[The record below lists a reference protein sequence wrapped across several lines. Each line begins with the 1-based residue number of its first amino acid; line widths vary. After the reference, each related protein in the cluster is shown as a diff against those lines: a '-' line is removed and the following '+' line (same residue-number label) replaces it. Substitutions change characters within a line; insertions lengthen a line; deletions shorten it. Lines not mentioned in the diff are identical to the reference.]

1 MLAFFSRGMVLHI
14 SLIDSDIDLARNLV
28 IPTELVVMVRI
39 YHHDEVLSSMVKV
52 VPASLSHGH
61 AGSGFHEMDDKATGP
76 CRRWNIFGGVRSTA
90 AVDTSYAQDLDQS
103 LKGRQIAT
111 ARGATFHVII
121 GRRHRASTASGF
133 RTDFVVG
140 ALALARV
147 EVVRVSVCAV
157 FASCG
162 REGEA
167 KQAEPAA
174 ARRIGTRVMAWW
186 RARVVAPVR
195 RAWLAVAAA
204 RARSRNGERG
214 ILNLHQDVQTCGYED
229 VQVMWNMLSSEKE
242 AAPPPP
248 PAPRKRAFWR
258 LRLPV
263 WPAAVWSPRGRGM
276 QQREPN
282 PTAACNFAM

>member
-140 ALALARV
+140 A
-147 EVVRVSVCAV
+147 
-157 FASCG
+157 
-162 REGEA
+162 
-167 KQAEPAA
+167 Q
-174 ARRIGTRVMAWW
+174 
-186 RARVVAPVR
+186 
-195 RAWLAVAAA
+195 
-204 RARSRNGERG
+204 RG